1 MSMAKRRS
9 HKRTKRY
16 ARRSRSSR
24 KPIGFVKKSGKFR
37 LVFGKRGKPST
48 YRVSK
53 KGFKTKTGL
62 AKHFVKKYGR
72 R

>member
-1 MSMAKRRS
+1 MMAKKRS

-16 ARRSRSSR
+16 ARRAKVSRR
-24 KPIGFVKKSGKFR
+24 PIGFVKRAGKFR
-37 LVFGKRGKPST
+37 FVFGKRGKPKT

-53 KGFKTKTGL
+53 KGFKTKTAL
-62 AKHFVKKYGR
+62 ARHFVKKYGR